1 MRRGDRFNPAAPATA
16 SYPAARGPPLP
27 GCRPPPTVSPPPPGP
42 KQVRR
47 RVAALRE
54 VQSKQDEI
62 MRGFIRERAELEA
75 KYQKQLGGF

>member
-1 MRRGDRFNPAAPATA
+1 
-16 SYPAARGPPLP
+16 
-27 GCRPPPTVSPPPPGP
+27 
-42 KQVRR
+42 
-47 RVAALRE
+47 VAALRE